1 MGTPPT
7 SQDTLF
13 SLGRAPGE
21 GAGERAEEV
30 AANFPLGCCLH
41 PSDELALGF
50 TVCSPA
56 GMPGEAGWLLP
67 SSVGIQCSGPA
78 GFGHQNAQPEEDDS
92 RLLFT
97 TRCLI
102 FLSA

>member
-1 MGTPPT
+1 MGTPLT

-30 AANFPLGCCLH
+30 AANFPLGCRLH
-41 PSDELALGF
+41 PSDEPALGF

-67 SSVGIQCSGPA
+67 SSSRHSMLWPRWIWAPA
-78 GFGHQNAQPEEDDS
+78 GTAGGG
-92 RLLFT
+92 
-97 TRCLI
+97 
-102 FLSA
+102 

>member
-41 PSDELALGF
+41 PGDELAVGF

-67 SSVGIQCSGPA
+67 S
-78 GFGHQNAQPEEDDS
+78 FNALALLDLGTRMHSRRKMTPDS
-92 RLLFT
+92 
-97 TRCLI
+97 CLQ
-102 FLSA
+102 LDV